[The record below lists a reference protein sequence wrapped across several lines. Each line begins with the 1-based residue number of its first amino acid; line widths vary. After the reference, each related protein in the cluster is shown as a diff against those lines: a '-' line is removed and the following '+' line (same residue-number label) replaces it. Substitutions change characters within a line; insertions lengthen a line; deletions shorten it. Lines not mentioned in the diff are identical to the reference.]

1 MSTPTTAPPRRVH
14 VMSSAGLKYDQL
26 KAYQREQRDNFSES
40 LRLRSHR
47 ALSWLQRAEM
57 AEDLDGRFIFLW
69 IAFNAAYATEVDA
82 SLRTNEQSHF
92 RDFFQRI
99 CRLDKQKKLDD
110 LVWNE
115 FSGNIRALLDNPYV
129 FQPFWEWQAGA
140 LTEEGWRDRFRRAK
154 TQAGEALAAG
164 DTPRLL
170 MLAFQRLY
178 TMRNQLIHGGA
189 TWNSFVNREQML
201 DSTRL
206 LHKVVPLII
215 MIMMENPT
223 EEWGRAY
230 FPVVDADSI

>member
-1 MSTPTTAPPRRVH
+1 MSTTTTPPRRVH
-14 VMSSAGLKYDQL
+14 VMSGASMNFEQL
-26 KAYQREQRDNFSES
+26 KQYQREQRECFSDS

-82 SLRTNEQSHF
+82 SLRTSTQDHF
-92 RDFFQRI
+92 REFFQRI
-99 CRLDKQKKLDD
+99 NTLDQAKKLDD

-115 FSGNIRALLDNPYV
+115 FTGNIRTLLDNPYV

-140 LTEEGWRDRFRRAK
+140 LSEEGWRDRFRRAK
-154 TQAGEALAAG
+154 TQAGEALAAS
-164 DTPRLL
+164 DTPKLL
-170 MLAFQRLY
+170 MLVFQRLY

-206 LHKVVPLII
+206 LHKVVPVII
-215 MIMMENPT
+215 TIMMENPT
-223 EEWGRAY
+223 EEWGRSY
-230 FPVVDADSI
+230 FPVVDAASI

>member
-1 MSTPTTAPPRRVH
+1 MTTTREPPRRVH
-14 VMSSAGLKYDQL
+14 VMSDAGLNFETL
-26 KAYQREQRDNFSES
+26 KTWQREHREQFTDS
-40 LRLRSHR
+40 LRLRTHR

-82 SLRTNEQSHF
+82 SLRSSTQDHF
-92 RDFFQRI
+92 REFFQRI
-99 CRLDKQKKLDD
+99 CQLDSEKVLEK
-110 LVWNE
+110 LVWQE
-115 FSGNIRALLDNPYV
+115 FTGNIRTLLDNPYV
-129 FQPFWEWQAGA
+129 FQSFWEWQAGA
-140 LTEEGWRDRFRRAK
+140 LSEEGWRDRFRRAK

-164 DTPRLL
+164 DTARLL
-170 MLAFQRLY
+170 MLVFQRLY

-215 MIMMENPT
+215 LIMMQHET
-223 EEWGRAY
+223 EEWGRCY
-230 FPVVDADSI
+230 FPVVDATGI